1 MDVPTLQAGDLL
13 TGRCGHDVWPI
24 VMQRNRHQPIH
35 AVGIAASYERHRITE
50 RTAAGRVQA
59 KARGVKFGRRAAL
72 TPHQQAEALQRLAA
86 GDTQRTVAALLGV
99 NQATISRLHRNAVE

>member
-1 MDVPTLQAGDLL
+1 MQKSKVLHQANGAGDWPVNQ
-13 TGRCGHDVWPI
+13 TGLPI
-24 VMQRNRHQPIH
+24 
-35 AVGIAASYERHRITE
+35 AVLGVAASYERHRITE
-50 RTAAGRVQA
+50 RTTVGRAQA

-99 NQATISRLHRNAVE
+99 NQATISRLHRNITG